1 MFEIKKQLRKECEN
15 AETRAVTYFR
25 KLNEIETILK
35 RADMTHEMYYE
46 TVNKIKRVIFTNTTS
61 QK

>member
-1 MFEIKKQLRKECEN
+1 MFETKKQLRKECEN
-15 AETRAVTYFR
+15 AETRAVTYFK

>member
-1 MFEIKKQLRKECEN
+1 MFETKKQLRKECEN
-15 AETRAVTYFR
+15 AETRAVTHFR